1 MEVTKNDEVNDIEKV
16 NDIENEQEW
25 SDEKKLNAII
35 ERRKVGLQNP
45 IDCFNSKFLKKLIY
59 HEEKYKVFV

>member
-1 MEVTKNDEVNDIEKV
+1 MEVREVYEF

-25 SDEKKLNAII
+25 SDERKLNAII
-35 ERRKVGLQNP
+35 ERRKVGYQNP